1 MMFYH
6 NCVVTVLTDISIRVS
21 SLFTLVPLA
30 PSTGVSCLTL
40 CTGVR
45 TVGVITGH
53 VVKVGTGRGVAVL
66 TNLYKVH
73 VDKDTCSQFLLIL

>member
-1 MMFYH
+1 MVFYH

-21 SLFTLVPLA
+21 SLFTLVSLA
-30 PSTGVSCLTL
+30 PSTGVARLTL

-45 TVGVITGH
+45 AVGVVTGH

-66 TNLYKVH
+66 TNLNYTVKVH
-73 VDKDTCSQFLLIL
+73 VDTGI